1 MKAIAY
7 LRVST
12 DRQGDSGAGL
22 DAQRAAI
29 TAYAAQHGIEIVQF
43 EQDILSGAK
52 GIEHRLGL
60 ASAIASI
67 HKGDALLIAKR
78 DRLGRDQFLSMSLER
93 LVQKKGGSILSA
105 DGLGNGDSAGDKFL
119 KSILD
124 AASSFERD
132 LIRAR
137 TKAAMQAK
145 RLNGDFLGK
154 LPFGYQV
161 SLDGKLI
168 ADANEQAVIAQIV
181 NARNAGASLREIA
194 AVLTAAATP
203 TKSGSTIWIHSTITS
218 ILKRQ
223 AQLAA

>member
-22 DAQRAAI
+22 NAQRASI
-29 TAYAAQHGIEIVQF
+29 TAYAAQNNITILRF
-43 EQDILSGAK
+43 EQDILSGSK
-52 GIEHRLGL
+52 SIEHRLGL
-60 ASAIASI
+60 ASAIAGI
-67 HKGDALLIAKR
+67 QKGDALLIAKR

-145 RLNGDFLGK
+145 RLAGDLIGK
-154 LPFGYQV
+154 IPFGYQV
-161 SLDGKLI
+161 IDGKLI
-168 ADANEQAVIAQIV
+168 ADQNEQAVIAKIV
-181 NARNAGASLREIA
+181 DARNAGASLREIA
-194 AVLTAAATP
+194 AVLTAASTP
-203 TKSGSTIWIHSTITS
+203 TKSGGTVWIHSSISS

>member
-29 TAYAAQHGIEIVQF
+29 TAYAAQHGIEIVRF

-60 ASAIASI
+60 ASAIAGI
-67 HKGDALLIAKR
+67 QKGDALLIAKR

-124 AASSFERD
+124 AARSFERD

-145 RLNGDFLGK
+145 RLAGDLIGK
-154 LPFGYQV
+154 IPFGYQV
-161 SLDGKLI
+161 IAGKLI
-168 ADANEQAVIAQIV
+168 PDASEQAVIAKIV
-181 NARNAGASLREIA
+181 DARNAGASLREIA

-203 TKSGSTIWIHSTITS
+203 TKSGSTIWIHSSITS

>member
-22 DAQRAAI
+22 AAQRASI
-29 TAYAAQHGIEIVQF
+29 TAYAAQNNITILRF
-43 EQDILSGAK
+43 EQDILSGSK
-52 GIEHRLGL
+52 SIEHRLGL
-60 ASAIASI
+60 ASAIAGI
-67 HKGDALLIAKR
+67 QKGDALLIAKR

-145 RLNGDFLGK
+145 RLAGDLIGK
-154 LPFGYQV
+154 IPFGYQV
-161 SLDGKLI
+161 IDGKLI
-168 ADANEQAVIAQIV
+168 ADQNEQAVIAKIV
-181 NARNAGASLREIA
+181 DARNAGASLREIA
-194 AVLTAAATP
+194 AVLTAASTP
-203 TKSGSTIWIHSTITS
+203 TKSGGTVWIHSSITS

>member
-12 DRQGDSGAGL
+12 DRQGESGAGL
-22 DAQRAAI
+22 DAQRASI
-29 TAYAAQHGIEIVQF
+29 TAYAAQHGIEIVRF
-43 EQDILSGAK
+43 EQDILSGSK
-52 GIEHRLGL
+52 SIEHRLGL
-60 ASAIASI
+60 ASAIAGI
-67 HKGDALLIAKR
+67 QKGDALLIAKR

-145 RLNGDFLGK
+145 RLAGDLIGK
-154 LPFGYQV
+154 IPFGYK
-161 SLDGKLI
+161 SIDGKLI
-168 ADANEQAVIAQIV
+168 ADASEQAVIAKIV
-181 NARNAGASLREIA
+181 DARNAGASLREIA
-194 AVLTAAATP
+194 AVLTAASTP
-203 TKSGSTIWIHSTITS
+203 TKSGGTVWIHSSLSS

>member
-29 TAYAAQHGIEIVQF
+29 TAYAAQHNIEIVRF
-43 EQDILSGAK
+43 EQDILSGSK

-154 LPFGYQV
+154 CPFGYQV
-161 SLDGKLI
+161 IDGKLI
-168 ADANEQAVIAQIV
+168 ADANEQAVIAKIV
-181 NARNAGASLREIA
+181 DARNAGASLREIA

-203 TKSGSTIWIHSTITS
+203 TKSGSTIWIHSSINS

>member
-29 TAYAAQHGIEIVQF
+29 TAYAAQHGIEIVRF

-145 RLNGDFLGK
+145 RLAGDLIGK
-154 LPFGYQV
+154 IPFGYQV
-161 SLDGKLI
+161 IAGKLI
-168 ADANEQAVIAQIV
+168 PDASEQAVIAKIV
-181 NARNAGASLREIA
+181 DARNAGASLREIA

-203 TKSGSTIWIHSTITS
+203 TKSGSTIWIHSSITS

>member
-22 DAQRAAI
+22 AAQRASI
-29 TAYAAQHGIEIVQF
+29 TAYAAQNNITILRF
-43 EQDILSGAK
+43 EQDILSGSK
-52 GIEHRLGL
+52 SIEHRLGL
-60 ASAIASI
+60 ASAIAGI
-67 HKGDALLIAKR
+67 QKGDALLIAKR

-145 RLNGDFLGK
+145 RLAGDLIGK
-154 LPFGYQV
+154 IPFGYK
-161 SLDGKLI
+161 SIDGKLI
-168 ADANEQAVIAQIV
+168 ADASEQAVIAKIV
-181 NARNAGASLREIA
+181 DARNAGASLREIA
-194 AVLTAAATP
+194 AVLTAASTP
-203 TKSGSTIWIHSTITS
+203 TKSGGTVWIHSSITS

>member
-22 DAQRAAI
+22 AAQRASI
-29 TAYAAQHGIEIVQF
+29 TAYAVQNNIEIVRF
-43 EQDILSGAK
+43 EQDILSGSK

-60 ASAIASI
+60 ASAIAGI
-67 HKGDALLIAKR
+67 QKGDALLIAKR

-145 RLNGDFLGK
+145 RLAGDLIGK
-154 LPFGYQV
+154 IPFGYQV
-161 SLDGKLI
+161 IDGKLI
-168 ADANEQAVIAQIV
+168 ADQNEQAVIAKIV
-181 NARNAGASLREIA
+181 DARNAGASLREIA
-194 AVLTAAATP
+194 AVLTAASTP
-203 TKSGSTIWIHSTITS
+203 TKSGGTVWIHSSITS

>member
-12 DRQGDSGAGL
+12 DRQGESGAGL
-22 DAQRAAI
+22 DAQRASI
-29 TAYAAQHGIEIVQF
+29 TAYAAQHGIEIVRF

-67 HKGDALLIAKR
+67 HKGYALLIAKR

-93 LVQKKGGSILSA
+93 LIQKKGGVILSA
-105 DGLGNGDSAGDKFL
+105 DGLGNGDTAGDKFL

-145 RLNGDFLGK
+145 RLNGDF
-154 LPFGYQV
+154 
-161 SLDGKLI
+161 
-168 ADANEQAVIAQIV
+168 
-181 NARNAGASLREIA
+181 
-194 AVLTAAATP
+194 
-203 TKSGSTIWIHSTITS
+203 
-218 ILKRQ
+218 
-223 AQLAA
+223 

>member
-22 DAQRAAI
+22 AAQRASI
-29 TAYAAQHGIEIVQF
+29 TAYAAQNNITILRF
-43 EQDILSGAK
+43 EQDILSGSK
-52 GIEHRLGL
+52 SIEHRLGL
-60 ASAIASI
+60 ASAIAGI
-67 HKGDALLIAKR
+67 QKGDALLIAKR

-145 RLNGDFLGK
+145 RLAGDLIGK
-154 LPFGYQV
+154 IPFGYK
-161 SLDGKLI
+161 SIDGKLI
-168 ADANEQAVIAQIV
+168 ADASEQAVIAKIV
-181 NARNAGASLREIA
+181 DARNAGASLREIA
-194 AVLTAAATP
+194 AVLTAASTP
-203 TKSGSTIWIHSTITS
+203 TKSGGTVWIHSSISS

>member
-29 TAYAAQHGIEIVQF
+29 TAYAAQHGIEIVRF

-67 HKGDALLIAKR
+67 HKGYALLIAKR

-93 LVQKKGGSILSA
+93 LIQKKGGVILSA

-124 AASSFERD
+124 AASTFERD

-137 TKAAMQAK
+137 TRAAMQAK

-154 LPFGYQV
+154 CPFGYQV
-161 SLDGKLI
+161 IDGKLI
-168 ADANEQAVIAQIV
+168 ADANEQAVIAKIID
-181 NARNAGASLREIA
+181 ARNAGASLREIA

-203 TKSGSTIWIHSTITS
+203 TKSGSTIWIHSSITS

>member
-29 TAYAAQHGIEIVQF
+29 TAYAAQHGIKIVRF

-67 HKGDALLIAKR
+67 HKGYALLIAKR

-93 LVQKKGGSILSA
+93 LVQKKGGVILSA
-105 DGLGNGDSAGDKFL
+105 DGLGNGDTAGDKFL

-137 TKAAMQAK
+137 TRAAMQAK

-154 LPFGYQV
+154 CPFGYQMI
-161 SLDGKLI
+161 DGKLI
-168 ADANEQAVIAQIV
+168 ADANEQAVIAKIV
-181 NARNAGASLREIA
+181 DARNAGASLREIA

-203 TKSGSTIWIHSTITS
+203 TKSGSTIWIHSSITS